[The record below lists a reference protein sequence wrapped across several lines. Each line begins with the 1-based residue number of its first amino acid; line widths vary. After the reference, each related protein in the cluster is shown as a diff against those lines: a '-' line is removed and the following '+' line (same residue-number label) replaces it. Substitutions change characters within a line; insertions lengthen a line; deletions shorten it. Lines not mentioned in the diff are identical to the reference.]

1 MRWRARSVAWA
12 AAIIAVLL
20 QGAFVTRLG
29 IPFALTP
36 VVVVVA
42 AMRMTRNEAALLG
55 FGAGLL
61 LDVAPPASGILGAQA
76 FVLCLVAYF
85 AASKQYLVPHVWW
98 ARALFAASLATLAQA
113 AVLLIEFI
121 AGYPLPLGFG
131 AGLSLVWQF
140 VLGSLLAMALWPASA
155 VTMGPQPRRR
165 MGVAP

>member
-1 MRWRARSVAWA
+1 MRWRARSVAWVA
-12 AAIIAVLL
+12 VIIAVLL
-20 QGAFVTRLG
+20 QGAFITRLG

-36 VVVVVA
+36 VVVVIA

-55 FGAGLL
+55 FVGGLL

-76 FVLCLVAYF
+76 FVLCLMAYF

-98 ARALFAASLATLAQA
+98 ARALFASSLATLAQG

-121 AGYPLPLGFG
+121 AGHPLPFGVG
-131 AGLSLVWQF
+131 AGLSLVWQ
-140 VLGSLLAMALWPASA
+140 LAIGTLLAVALWPASA
-155 VTMGPQPRRR
+155 ATMGPQPRRR

>member
-1 MRWRARSVAWA
+1 MRWRARSVAWVA
-12 AAIIAVLL
+12 VIVAVLL
-20 QGAFVTRLG
+20 QGAFITRLG

-36 VVVVVA
+36 VVVVIA

-55 FGAGLL
+55 FAGGLL

-76 FVLCLVAYF
+76 FVLCLMAYF

-98 ARALFAASLATLAQA
+98 ARALFASGLATLAQA

-121 AGYPLPLGFG
+121 AGHPLPLGVG
-131 AGLSLVWQF
+131 AGLSLVWQ
-140 VLGSLLAMALWPASA
+140 LLIGTLLAVALWPASA
-155 VTMGPQPRRR
+155 ATMGPQPRRR

>member
-1 MRWRARSVAWA
+1 MRWRARSAAWIA
-12 AAIIAVLL
+12 VIIAVLL
-20 QGAFVTRLG
+20 QGAFITRLG

-55 FGAGLL
+55 FVAGLL

-85 AASKQYLVPHVWW
+85 AAARQYLVPHVWW
-98 ARALFAASLATLAQA
+98 ARALFASSLATMAQA

-121 AGYPLPLGFG
+121 AGHPLPLGL
-131 AGLSLVWQF
+131 AVAVSLGWQF
-140 VLGSLLAMALWPASA
+140 VIGTALALALWPASA
-155 VTMGPQPRRR
+155 ATMGPQPRRR

>member
-12 AAIIAVLL
+12 AVIIAVLL
-20 QGAFVTRLG
+20 QGAFITRLG
-29 IPFALTP
+29 IPFSITP

-55 FGAGLL
+55 FGGGLL
-61 LDVAPPASGILGAQA
+61 LDVAPPSSGILGAHA
-76 FVLCLVAYF
+76 FVLCLIAYF

-98 ARALFAASLATLAQA
+98 ARVLFAASLATLAQA

-121 AGYPLPLGFG
+121 AGNPLPFG
-131 AGLSLVWQF
+131 LAAGISLVWQF
-140 VLGSLLAMALWPASA
+140 ALGALVAVALWPASA
-155 VTMGPQPRRR
+155 ATMGPQPRRR